1 MHTIYSHLPCHNR
14 RDGQRIWFVP
24 EDMNQYN
31 RTTSEWQRKWQ
42 SDIGLSCFQWQ
53 SLLAGLLNF
62 LSERVPEPKL
72 QSQLGLWVGWRSK
85 LNWKWQS
92 VVSRYYGQESFPADA
107 RRYISNKRRAAL
119 FLYLKHCSI
128 PRNVNNLSDQ
138 PH

>member
-1 MHTIYSHLPCHNR
+1 MTKK
-14 RDGQRIWFVP
+14 GF
-24 EDMNQYN
+24 
-31 RTTSEWQRKWQ
+31 
-42 SDIGLSCFQWQ
+42 SCFQWQ

-72 QSQLGLWVGWRSK
+72 QSQLGLWVGWCSK

-107 RRYISNKRRAAL
+107 RRYVSNKRRAAL

-128 PRNVNNLSDQ
+128 PRNVNNLSNQ
-138 PH
+138 PQYFAVLHLKISTNEYHNFSHNCLLRPHS